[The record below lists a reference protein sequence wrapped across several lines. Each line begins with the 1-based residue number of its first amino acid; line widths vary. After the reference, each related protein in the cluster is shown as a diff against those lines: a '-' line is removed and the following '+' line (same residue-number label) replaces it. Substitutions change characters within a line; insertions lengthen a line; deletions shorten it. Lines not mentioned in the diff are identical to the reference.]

1 LERRLLLV
9 GSMRVSAQSVMTAA
23 GATMIAAA
31 LFLALHYRK
40 VHHSRVTP
48 TASTQVRLMVEH
60 RGDGLRLRWNPEAP
74 EIQRAAYGVISIDDG
89 GHHSRLPLDAAQL
102 RTGMAAYRPQERQVT
117 FRLELG
123 GGPAGEIRVWADP
136 RPSPFGGGPK
146 PAVRAA
152 SLPLQPP
159 EEADRDEEPR
169 ATLTHHLI
177 TPPAAPA
184 PVRER
189 VVKAPPAP
197 VTTPSAER
205 SAPSA
210 PAAVHE
216 PPAAP
221 ARTKLARA
229 EEPEDAQETA
239 EPESKSSRL
248 GRVVR
253 KIPLLRRLHR
263 DKDKD
268 KDQ

>member
-1 LERRLLLV
+1 
-9 GSMRVSAQSVMTAA
+9 MRASAQSLKTAA

-31 LFLALHYRK
+31 LLLALHFRE
-40 VHHSRVTP
+40 VHHPRVPLTP
-48 TASTQVRLMVEH
+48 STQVRLMVEH
-60 RGDGLRLRWNPEAP
+60 RSDGLRLRWNPEAP
-74 EIQRAAYGVISIDDG
+74 EIRRAAYGVISIDDG

-102 RTGMAAYRPQERQVT
+102 RTGTAAYRPQERQVT

-136 RPSPFGGGPK
+136 RPSPFGAGPK
-146 PAVRAA
+146 PAVQAE
-152 SLPLQPP
+152 SLPAQRP
-159 EEADRDEEPR
+159 EEADREEEPR
-169 ATLTHHLI
+169 ATLTHHVI
-177 TPPAAPA
+177 TPPAAP
-184 PVRER
+184 PVHER

-205 SAPSA
+205 VAPSA

-221 ARTKLARA
+221 TRTRLARA
-229 EEPEDAQETA
+229 EEAEEPQEA
-239 EPESKSSRL
+239 VEPEPKPSRF

-263 DKDKD
+263 DKEKEKD